1 VRALYELAISN
12 PRGLDIP
19 EAVWKAYI
27 DFEVEEG
34 EYDRART
41 LYEKLLD
48 KTDHVKVWISFAEF
62 EVNIPEEEEEE
73 EEDEDGAEEKI
84 AERPISEA
92 AQVRGRAVF
101 ERGYRRMR
109 EHDLKEEVRRS
120 VTLRTHTA
128 ANNQRVILLESWK
141 QYESTYGDDKL
152 LAHVENLMPQVVKKR
167 RKLDD
172 GSFEEYFD
180 YLFKDGDEGN
190 QKMLNLLKKAQE
202 WRQKMQTQASG
213 T

>member
-1 VRALYELAISN
+1 
-12 PRGLDIP
+12 
-19 EAVWKAYI
+19 
-27 DFEVEEG
+27 
-34 EYDRART
+34 
-41 LYEKLLD
+41 
-48 KTDHVKVWISFAEF
+48 
-62 EVNIPEEEEEE
+62 
-73 EEDEDGAEEKI
+73 
-84 AERPISEA
+84 
-92 AQVRGRAVF
+92 
-101 ERGYRRMR
+101 MR

-120 VTLRTHTA
+120 VTLRTRTA

-141 QYESTYGDDKL
+141 QYESTYGDDKS

>member
-1 VRALYELAISN
+1 MRALYELAISN

-34 EYDRART
+34 EYDRARS

-73 EEDEDGAEEKI
+73 EEEEEDGAEEQI

-92 AQVRGRAVF
+92 TKIRGRAVF

-109 EHDLKEEVRRS
+109 KYVAPPLYIHD
-120 VTLRTHTA
+120 TA
-128 ANNQRVILLESWK
+128 ANNQRVRLVPLEVLEADVDSM
-141 QYESTYGDDKL
+141 DD
-152 LAHVENLMPQVVKKR
+152 A
-167 RKLDD
+167 
-172 GSFEEYFD
+172 
-180 YLFKDGDEGN
+180 
-190 QKMLNLLKKAQE
+190 
-202 WRQKMQTQASG
+202 
-213 T
+213 